1 MHKGN
6 NSMINY
12 LKEIIT
18 DKTYLIFDLDGT
30 LIDTDEA
37 NFLSYQEAI
46 KNIKNI
52 DLKSIYN
59 SSERFTREK
68 LNLMIPNLTA
78 QEFKK
83 IVELKTNIFQ
93 KNLKYTVLN
102 TSIFQ
107 IMDKFSKTNKIIL
120 ATSSHKIKA
129 DLLLNHYNLFN
140 LFDKKYYKESYVN
153 QDNKYQYI
161 TNDLNINFNDIIIF
175 EDNYNETCKAL
186 DLGILSENI
195 INPITKREKSYE

>member
-1 MHKGN
+1 
-6 NSMINY
+6 MINY
-12 LKEIIT
+12 LKEIVT
-18 DKTYLIFDLDGT
+18 NKTYLIFDLDGT

-68 LNLMIPNLTA
+68 LNLVIPNLTV

-102 TSIFQ
+102 TPIFQ
-107 IMDKFSKTNKIIL
+107 IIDKFSKTNKIIL

-129 DLLLNHYNLFN
+129 DLLLNRYDLFN
-140 LFDKKYYKESYVN
+140 LFDKRYYKESYIN
-153 QDNKYQYI
+153 QNNKYQYL
-161 TNDLNINFNDIIIF
+161 TPRHL
-175 EDNYNETCKAL
+175 
-186 DLGILSENI
+186 
-195 INPITKREKSYE
+195 

>member
-1 MHKGN
+1 
-6 NSMINY
+6 MINY
-12 LKEIIT
+12 LKEIVT
-18 DKTYLIFDLDGT
+18 NKTYLIFDLDGT

-68 LNLMIPNLTA
+68 LNLVIPNLTV

-102 TSIFQ
+102 TPIFQ
-107 IMDKFSKTNKIIL
+107 IIDKFSKTNKIIL

-129 DLLLNHYNLFN
+129 DLLLNRYDLFN
-140 LFDKKYYKESYVN
+140 LFDKRYYKESYIN
-153 QDNKYQYI
+153 QNNKYQYI
-161 TNDLNINFNDIIIF
+161 TNDLNINLNDIIIF
-175 EDNYNETCKAL
+175 EDNYNEICKAIS
-186 DLGILSENI
+186 LGIPSENI
-195 INPITKREKSYE
+195 INPNIKGEKNYE